1 MSKKRSNGRTRE
13 RKTAS
18 VVSPAASFRSS
29 SPGASTLIEILSQ
42 PLCWTTCLKDLHES
56 GTLKGIAA
64 RFSGAQEWLFVG
76 CGSSYY
82 VAQAAAATMTALT
95 AKRSRAVAA
104 SEILLF
110 PELVL
115 IPEGCLPVLIS
126 RSGRTSEVLK
136 VAELLRARGIDTLG
150 ISCAPGQK
158 LETLVTTAIVLPPA
172 DEQSTVMTRSFTSML
187 MALQAL
193 AATICGRDDF
203 LASQHA
209 IIRPAEKLLDALPR
223 RVSKFVQQHQ
233 FADYVCLGQG
243 PLFGIACESA
253 LKLTEMS
260 LSYGQ
265 NFHTLEFRHGPKSIV
280 SKDTLIM
287 FLLSE
292 TGFKSEVEVLEE
304 IKALGGTIMVVA
316 NRASERVRAAADLL
330 IELEIPAPEL
340 ARLPLYLPAQQLM
353 GLYTGLKKGLDPDN
367 PKNLS
372 RVVLLADK
380 SSETSEHA
388 TL

>member
-1 MSKKRSNGRTRE
+1 MSKKRSNGRTRA
-13 RKTAS
+13 RNTAVS
-18 VVSPAASFRSS
+18 VPSPTSSRSS
-29 SPGASTLIEILSQ
+29 SPGAATLIEILSQ
-42 PLCWTTCLKDLHES
+42 PLCWTTCLKELRES
-56 GTLKGIAA
+56 AAFKRIAGN
-64 RFSGAQEWLFVG
+64 FSGAQEWLFIG

-82 VAQAAAATMTALT
+82 VAQSAAATMTALT
-95 AKRSRAVAA
+95 AKPSRAIAA

-110 PELVL
+110 PELIL
-115 IPEGCLPVLIS
+115 MPEGCVPVLIS

-136 VAELLRARGIDTLG
+136 AAETLRARGIATLG

-158 LETLVTTAIVLPPA
+158 LETLVTNAIVLPAA

-193 AATICGRDDF
+193 AATIAGREDF
-203 LASQHA
+203 LASQPA
-209 IIRPAEKLLDALPR
+209 VIKPAEKLLDALPR
-223 RVSKFVQQHQ
+223 RVCKFVEQHE

-265 NFHTLEFRHGPKSIV
+265 SFHTLEFRHGPKSIV
-280 SKDTLIM
+280 GEDTLIM

-292 TGFKSEVEVLEE
+292 SGFKSEVEVLEE
-304 IKALGGTIMVVA
+304 IKALGGTTMVIA
-316 NRASERVRAAADLL
+316 NRANERVRAAADLL
-330 IELEIPAPEL
+330 IELDVQAPEL
-340 ARLPLYLPAQQLM
+340 ARLPLYLPSQQLL

-372 RVVLLADK
+372 RVVLLAEE

>member
-13 RKTAS
+13 RHAAPI
-18 VVSPAASFRSS
+18 VSSATSARSS

-42 PLCWTTCLKDLHES
+42 PLCWTTCLKDLRES
-56 GTLKGIAA
+56 GTLKGVAA
-64 RFSGAQEWLFVG
+64 KFAGAREWLFIG

-95 AKRSRAVAA
+95 AKPSRAVPA
-104 SEILLF
+104 SELLLF

-115 IPEGCLPVLIS
+115 VPEGCVPVLIS
-126 RSGRTSEVLK
+126 RSGRTSEVVK
-136 VAELLRARGIDTLG
+136 AAEALRARGIATLG

-158 LETLVTTAIVLPPA
+158 LETLVTNAIVLSAA

-193 AATICGRDDF
+193 AATIAGREDF
-203 LASQHA
+203 LAAQLA
-209 IIRPAEKLLDALPR
+209 IIKPAEKLLDAMPR
-223 RVSKFVQQHQ
+223 RLNKFVEQHQ

-265 NFHTLEFRHGPKSIV
+265 SFHTLEFRHGPKSIV

-292 TGFKSEVEVLEE
+292 SGFKSELEVLEE
-304 IKALGGTIMVVA
+304 IKALGGTTMVVA

-330 IELEIPAPEL
+330 VELDIQAPEL
-340 ARLPLYLPAQQLM
+340 SRLPLYLPPQQLM
-353 GLYTGLKKGLDPDN
+353 GLYTGLKKDLDPDN

-372 RVVLLADK
+372 RVVLLDE

-388 TL
+388 AL

>member
-1 MSKKRSNGRTRE
+1 MSKKRSNGRARA
-13 RKTAS
+13 RNSAS
-18 VVSPAASFRSS
+18 SSSSPASSGSS
-29 SPGASTLIEILSQ
+29 SPGAATLIEVLSQ
-42 PLCWTTCLKDLHES
+42 PLCWTACLQELRES
-56 GTLKGIAA
+56 GTLNRIAA
-64 RFSGAQEWLFVG
+64 NFSGAPEWLFVG

-95 AKRSRAVAA
+95 AKPSRAVPA
-104 SEILLF
+104 SEVLLF
-110 PELVL
+110 PEL
-115 IPEGCLPVLIS
+115 IPAPEGCVPVLIS

-136 VAELLRARGIDTLG
+136 AAEVLRARGIVTLG

-158 LETLVTTAIVLPPA
+158 LETLVTKAIVLPAA

-193 AATICGRDDF
+193 AATISGREDF
-203 LASQHA
+203 LAAQQA
-209 IIRPAEKLLDALPR
+209 ITQPAEKLLDALPR
-223 RVSKFVQQHQ
+223 RICKFVEQHQ

-265 NFHTLEFRHGPKSIV
+265 SFHTLEFRHGPKSIV
-280 SKDTLIM
+280 SKETLIM

-292 TGFKSEVEVLEE
+292 SGFKSEIEVLEE
-304 IKALGGTIMVVA
+304 IKALGGTTMVVA
-316 NRASERVRAAADLL
+316 NRANERVRAAADLL
-330 IELEIPAPEL
+330 IEFDIQGPEL

-372 RVVLLADK
+372 RVVLLDDET
-380 SSETSEHA
+380 SQTSEHA
-388 TL
+388 AL